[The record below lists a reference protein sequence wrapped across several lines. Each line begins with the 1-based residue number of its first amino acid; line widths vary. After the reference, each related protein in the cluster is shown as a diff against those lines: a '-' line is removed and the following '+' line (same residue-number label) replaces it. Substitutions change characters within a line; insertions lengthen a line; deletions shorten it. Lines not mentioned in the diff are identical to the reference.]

1 MNMPLA
7 HRIRE
12 NMKTFS
18 KGQKKIAQYVLL
30 HPETAAD
37 MTAVKLAMAVG
48 ASESTVVRFAAELGY
63 SGYPAFQRAIQ
74 EMIKNQL
81 TSVQRMN
88 LIPKT
93 QNELFSTILNQDMN
107 AIEVALSEIS
117 QEDFAKAVEA
127 VSNAEKVYVVATRS
141 SVALATFLVYYL
153 NLLLDDV
160 HFLNVSSEV
169 DLFEQ
174 IIRVNENDA
183 VFCMNFPR
191 YSTKI
196 AKAVHYVKGV
206 GANVVVL
213 TDSENSP
220 IADAASE
227 LLIAQSTMASFVDS
241 LVAPMSVV
249 NAFLAAVAQY
259 KHKEVEEVFNRLEN
273 IWDEYGVYEKVDT
286 KLSEKV

>member
-1 MNMPLA
+1 MKDDILS
-7 HRIRE
+7 ILEE
-12 NMKTFS
+12 NKHTFS
-18 KGQKKIAQYVLL
+18 KGQKRICAYITESYDK
-30 HPETAAD
+30 AAF
-37 MTAVKLAMAVG
+37 MTASKLGTAVG
-48 ASESTVVRFAAELGY
+48 VSESTVVRFASELGY